1 MTDQLPYFN
10 QAAFRTIKQA
20 AGIIGFPQDLLGQ
33 DQRKHFD
40 NLLLQ
45 FCSTPDR
52 KFLPSQVSVIVEAAR
67 ILEEELGKSLFLQ
80 RFSPV
85 P

>member
-1 MTDQLPYFN
+1 MADQLPYFS
-10 QAAFRTIKQA
+10 QTAFRTIKQA
-20 AGIIGFPQDLLGQ
+20 AGIIGFPQNLLAQ

-40 NLLLQ
+40 NLLSRLQ
-45 FCSTPDR
+45 STSDR
-52 KFLPSQVSVIVEAAR
+52 KFMPSQASIIVDAAA